1 MTEKENLVIKGF
13 DPQIKIKHSFIQ
25 LFYNHTT
32 TKELLLYILGMCCSI
47 FAGVSIIQNLGMLND
62 FVALLTDDST
72 NDERISEFKK
82 LFLKEIYWGI
92 GTFIA
97 EWIMSFSFEYVSF
110 KVMTRIKICYLRIL
124 FSMEKIWF
132 DNLDKTINEIIS
144 DVEREISVI
153 HSSLGINVGNIIKL
167 ITSIIYYIIK
177 AFIINVEVTLIKL
190 IFLVIYIV
198 CIIILIV
205 IMVKET
211 NKKKKAYDMQGA
223 YISSIIK
230 NIKGIVGFG
239 NFDYEENLFKEEIE
253 KSNKIFK
260 NYNWKTSLINAVED
274 FIFDF
279 SISTNNALIGHY
291 MYENLVYN
299 KDYNIDDIFST
310 SGAIDGL
317 GVHFGELI
325 PNLRQLIQSIDM
337 SKYYT
342 YLKNYYIEKFNI
354 ENEKN
359 DLIFKDIENEPDKIN
374 QEMIDIEGKISFI
387 NVKFSYSKEN
397 ISLMDINN
405 ILNDFNVV
413 FEAKKITAISGES
426 GSGKSTIINL
436 IEKIYDV
443 DEGQILIDDKY
454 LLKDIISREVIN
466 KTSIIPFYLEDYRSI
481 IGYVPQEP
489 ILCND
494 TIRTNIIYGRKGITD
509 EKIWEVLKQVNLYDF
524 VHNLED
530 KLNYLVGHKGSKLSG
545 GQKQRLCIARALVNN
560 PKILILDEA
569 ASSLDKINE
578 NKLLELVEN
587 LRGKITIIFIT
598 HKLDNLKIADQ
609 IIYIKKGGYYE
620 IKKQDIKEHINKV
633 QVIEHELDYINENK
647 INDVIIRDNQ
657 KKTNLKTSSF
667 IDFFFSMDTYK
678 YLFLLAVFFSA
689 AKGGINDVVF
699 YYYSDC
705 LGAYYEQ
712 TEGNK
717 LKKEI
722 FIYTLKPVL
731 FSILALIFGYF
742 DRYIFE
748 YIGEKLSS
756 KYKLSIFQ
764 KMMRMH
770 MSFFDL
776 KENSPGK
783 LSESIIEKTNSI
795 NGVIFNFLSK
805 ISEYVGIYIGEIILG
820 FTISWEI
827 TLWFIG
833 IGIIITSISV
843 IYVYFSS
850 KVERLISSSQFG
862 EFLTDNLHNFI
873 TLNAYNAKNFWINQL
888 IIENKNMNKSVLI
901 FQIIVG
907 FSNAFIL
914 FLYYF
919 FTGFLIY
926 YTGKRYLNEKL
937 TYDQVLNAF
946 YGIQTC
952 LVLYVYSLRYI
963 KNISKMKESIN
974 DLHKLINIQTEINP
988 EIESIFNYD
997 NFLGRIEFH
1006 NVSFCYPI
1014 NPSYKVLKN
1023 INLIIEPGDK
1033 IAIVGESGC
1042 GKSTFTQLI
1051 ERFYDVSNGEVLI
1064 DGINIKNHNLKQLR
1078 KYISYIQQDP
1088 LIFDRNNYENILY
1101 GKLDSSRKDVET
1113 VAKMCNIENK
1123 IDGSYISLSGGE
1135 KQRICIARALIKK
1148 PKILILDE
1156 STSDLDDKNVE
1167 EIGKSLENIIQELNC
1182 TIIMIEHKKDILKLC
1197 NKFIFLNNGEIENKN
1212 KDEIFNSY
1220 LK

>member
-1 MTEKENLVIKGF
+1 
-13 DPQIKIKHSFIQ
+13 
-25 LFYNHTT
+25 
-32 TKELLLYILGMCCSI
+32 
-47 FAGVSIIQNLGMLND
+47 
-62 FVALLTDDST
+62 
-72 NDERISEFKK
+72 
-82 LFLKEIYWGI
+82 
-92 GTFIA
+92 
-97 EWIMSFSFEYVSF
+97 
-110 KVMTRIKICYLRIL
+110 
-124 FSMEKIWF
+124 
-132 DNLDKTINEIIS
+132 
-144 DVEREISVI
+144 
-153 HSSLGINVGNIIKL
+153 
-167 ITSIIYYIIK
+167 
-177 AFIINVEVTLIKL
+177 
-190 IFLVIYIV
+190 
-198 CIIILIV
+198 
-205 IMVKET
+205 MVKEN
-211 NKKKKAYDMQGA
+211 NKKKKAYDVQGA
-223 YISSIIK
+223 YLSSIIK

-253 KSNKIFK
+253 KSNDIFK
-260 NYNWKTSLINAVED
+260 SYNWKTSLTNAFED
-274 FIFDF
+274 FLFDF

-291 MYENLVYN
+291 MYENLVN
-299 KDYNIDDIFST
+299 EKNYNIDDIFSA

-325 PNLRQLIQSIDM
+325 PNSRQLIQCIDI
-337 SKYYT
+337 SKFYSNLKHF
-342 YLKNYYIEKFNI
+342 YLEKFNL
-354 ENEKN
+354 EDERN
-359 DLIFKDIENEPDKIN
+359 DLIFKEIENEIN
-374 QEMIDIEGKISFI
+374 EEIIDIQGKISFV

-397 ISLMDINN
+397 TSLMDINY

-454 LLKDIISREVIN
+454 ALNDILSKEIKN
-466 KTSIIPFYLEDYRSI
+466 KRSKIPFSLEDYRNI
-481 IGYVPQEP
+481 IGYVPQEA

-509 EKIWEVLKQVNLYDF
+509 EKIWEVLKQVNLYSF
-524 VHNLED
+524 VKRLDE
-530 KLNYLVGHKGSKLSG
+530 KLDYLVGHKGSKLSG
-545 GQKQRLCIARALVNN
+545 GQKQRICIARALVSD

-569 ASSLDKINE
+569 TSSLDKTNE
-578 NKLLELVEN
+578 NQIIELMES
-587 LRGKITIIFIT
+587 LRDKVSIIFIT
-598 HKLDNLKIADQ
+598 HKPDNLKIADQ
-609 IIYIKKGGYYE
+609 IIYIKKGGLYE
-620 IKKQDIKEHINKV
+620 IKQNNNISEKKNKV
-633 QVIEHELDYINENK
+633 HIEEMDFFDEYKLEDNIRENK
-647 INDVIIRDNQ
+647 
-657 KKTNLKTSSF
+657 KKSNGKTTSF
-667 IDFFFSMDTYK
+667 IDFFLSMDSYK
-678 YLFLLAVFFSA
+678 YLFILAVFFSA

-705 LGAYYEQ
+705 LGTYYEQ
-712 TEGNK
+712 TEGEK

-731 FSILALIFGYF
+731 FSVLALVCGYF

-756 KYKLSIFQ
+756 KYKLTTFK

-805 ISEYVGIYIGEIILG
+805 ISEYVGIYVGEIILG

-827 TLWFIG
+827 TVWFII
-833 IGIIITSISV
+833 IGIIITLISV
-843 IYVYFSS
+843 LYVYFSS

-862 EFLTDNLHNFI
+862 EILTDNLHNFI
-873 TLNAYNAKNFWINQL
+873 PLNAYNAQKFWVNQL
-888 IIENKNMNKSVLI
+888 IIESKKMHKSIFI
-901 FQIIVG
+901 FQIIIG

-914 FLYYF
+914 FWYYF

-926 YTGKRYLNEKL
+926 YTGKHYVDDKL

-952 LVLYVYSLRYI
+952 LALYVYSLRYI

-974 DLHKLINIQTEINP
+974 DLYKLANLQTEINP
-988 EIESIFNYD
+988 EIECQYD
-997 NFLGRIEFH
+997 YNNLLGKIEFN

-1014 NPSYKVLKN
+1014 NPTYQVLKN
-1023 INLIIEPGDK
+1023 INLTIEPGDK
-1033 IAIVGESGC
+1033 IAIIGDSGC

-1051 ERFYDVSNGEVLI
+1051 ERFYDVSNGELLI

-1078 KYISYIQQDP
+1078 KNIGYIQQDP

-1101 GKLDSSRKDVET
+1101 GKLDSSRDDVEK

-1123 IDGSYISLSGGE
+1123 IDESYIALSGGE

-1148 PKILILDE
+1148 PKILIFDECTSALDE
-1156 STSDLDDKNVE
+1156 KNVR
-1167 EIGKSLENIIQELNC
+1167 EIGKNLEQIIQELNC

-1197 NKFIFLNNGEIENKN
+1197 NKFIFLTDGEIENKD
-1212 KDEIFNSY
+1212 KDEILSLY